1 MRVFMDQRVPK
12 KLLEVERRTPRQA
25 RAREMLASILEATAD
40 LVEENGLDAVNTNV
54 IAERAGVSVGAV
66 YQYFPNK
73 AAILTMLGRREM
85 ETVREAARTAL
96 AAPAVWP
103 APPPDR
109 AAVRALVRAFDRWL
123 TLRRSLARAVLG
135 QIETEDLA
143 APVEEIVLA
152 IARGDDEEANP
163 AVAPTALQMFVA
175 TRAITGVLRAAVLE
189 DQAFLRDPAF
199 EEALLALTRNYLRP
213 N

>member
-1 MRVFMDQRVPK
+1 
-12 KLLEVERRTPRQA
+12 
-25 RAREMLASILEATAD
+25 MLASILEATAD
-40 LVEENGLDAVNTNV
+40 LVEEFGLEGVNTNV
-54 IAERAGVSVGAV
+54 IADRAGVSVGAV

-85 ETVREAARTAL
+85 EAVREAAHAAL

-123 TLRRSLARAVLG
+123 TLRRPVARAVLA
-135 QIETEDLA
+135 QIETADLA

-152 IARGDDEEANP
+152 IARGDDEDANP
-163 AVAPTALQMFVA
+163 TAAPTALQVFVA

-213 N
+213 S